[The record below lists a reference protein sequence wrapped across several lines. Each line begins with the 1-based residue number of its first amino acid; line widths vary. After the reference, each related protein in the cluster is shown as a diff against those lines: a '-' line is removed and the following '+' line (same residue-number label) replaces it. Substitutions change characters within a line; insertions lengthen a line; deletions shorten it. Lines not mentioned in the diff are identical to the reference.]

1 MNLQLGQK
9 TANWVGLYAALGMYA
24 CGDGTTDPPPPPDPP
39 RATTVTV
46 TPATAELT
54 ALGATVQ
61 LTAEV
66 RDQHGQAM
74 AGAAV
79 AWASSESGVATVAS
93 SGLVRAAGNGAARI
107 TATAGSASGSA
118 TVAVAQAVATVAVSP
133 PADTLVAFGDTVRLT
148 AEATD
153 ANGHVV
159 TGSTFSWLSSD
170 TLVARVDDT
179 GLVESAAE
187 GAVEV
192 TATAAGVTGRAELSV
207 VPPLPTTVATSADTL
222 RFTALGQTAQ
232 LAVEVREQAGR
243 VMAEALVSWASGDTL
258 VAAVDSAGLV
268 TAVGGG
274 TTMVTATAGEASD
287 EVVVTVTQ
295 SAGSVVVT
303 PASGAVALG
312 DTLRLTAEAF
322 DENGHRVDGAAF
334 AWSSSDVSVAPV
346 DASGLVAGVA
356 EGAATIT
363 ATAGSVRGTA
373 RINVANPD
381 RAALVALYEATDGPN
396 WVNSE
401 NWLTDAPLG
410 EWYGVDTDAYGRVV
424 RLILSGGWDGER
436 NQVVTHGL
444 AGALP
449 PALGSLTS
457 LRELVL
463 ETNLLTGS
471 IPDELGKLSNLRS
484 LSLANNRLEGPIPR
498 ELANPSDLE
507 VLRLGN
513 NRLTGSIPAE
523 FGGLRRLRYLWLG
536 GSPLTGGIP
545 AELGNLANL
554 QHLALG
560 WSNLSGPIPPEM
572 GRLAKLKE
580 LWLSYNSLSG
590 PIPPELGNL
599 AELTA
604 LHLEENRLE
613 GSVPPEIGGMAEL
626 AYLRLGGNAAL
637 AGPLPETLS
646 GLTSLRELSFE
657 GTGLC
662 APSTASFRAW
672 LRGLDDVRGERCAGN
687 DVVVLTALYE
697 ATNGNGW
704 KQSDGWLGDGAL
716 EEWYGVTADSLGRVV
731 ALDLSRNGLAGELPS
746 GLGQLDR
753 MIDLRIGGN
762 GLTGGLPLSMAR
774 LSLQVFQY
782 ADTDL
787 CNPVHEAYRAWLNAI
802 PYLQGTGIQCAPPP
816 DREILEALYKGTDG
830 PNWRQNGNWLSDTPL
845 GDWYGVEVDDSGRVV
860 GLRLSDNYLTGPIP
874 LELGELANLR
884 TLELARN
891 QLTGPIPLELG
902 YLANL
907 RTLNLLG
914 NNLRS
919 PVPPEFGNLAELQTL
934 HLGYNELTGPI
945 PPELGD
951 LSDLRTLVLH
961 GSWHRR
967 VPRLEG
973 PIPPELGN
981 LANLRTLDLSLNHLT
996 GSIPAELGNL
1006 ANIEQLSLERNRLS
1020 GPIPAVLG
1028 SLAALTRLSLVT
1040 NGLTG
1045 PIPPEFGN
1053 LSRLRHLE
1061 LKENNLAGPIPRALG
1076 NLARLVKL
1084 DLGANNLSGPI
1095 PPEIGNLSN
1104 AEFLLLEDNDLSGR
1118 VPPSLG
1124 GLTRLRHLYLAHNA
1138 ALAGSLPAGLTA
1150 LDELEELVA
1159 GGTDLCAPSDSAF
1172 AAWLEGVR
1180 KRWIAPCLE
1189 GDAPAAYLTQAVQ
1202 SREFPVPLVAG
1213 RRAMLRVF
1221 VTAARQTGA
1230 GIPPVRARFYRGG
1243 GETYVADITGKPTPI
1258 PTEVFE
1264 GDLEAS
1270 ANIEIPGEIVQPGLE
1285 MVIEVDPDGTLD
1297 AGLLMAKRIPDTGR
1311 MALDVRAMP
1320 PFNLTVVPLLWR
1332 EAPDSS
1338 VLERTRGMTADHDL
1352 FWVTRTLLP
1361 IGDFDVEIHEPVL
1374 IASSTTGAIIRDV
1387 ERIWAVEGRKG
1398 HYHGLITGIVN
1409 GRPAGERWEV
1419 TGQGSAATRRVTFA
1433 QLGTARGMDAGDA
1446 HEFGHNMNLQHPPRN
1461 SPDPTATHVIDFAF
1475 PHANGSIGAW
1485 GYDFRDGGALVPP
1498 SRQDVMGPTNVSAWI
1513 SDYHF
1518 TNALHFRLSD
1528 EGAPPAAITAARS
1541 LLLSGG
1547 TDSDGVPFLDPAF
1560 VVDAPPAL
1568 PESGGEYEVT
1578 GRSYSGDELFSLRF
1592 EMVHAVHGDGE
1603 GSFIF
1608 ALPVEP
1614 GWAERI
1620 ESITL
1625 SGPGGSD
1632 TLDGKSNRPVA
1643 ILRDPLT
1650 GQVRGILRDPPVAVS
1665 ADGAVAA
1672 DVASLAGQDVE
1683 VLFSRGIPDPREW
1696 RR

>member
-1 MNLQLGQK
+1 MTRTRTTVPAVLAMSLAASMWILG
-9 TANWVGLYAALGMYA
+9 
-24 CGDGTTDPPPPPDPP
+24 CGDGATEPPPPPPP
-39 RATTVTV
+39 PPPVATTVAV
-46 TPATAELT
+46 SPGAAELT
-54 ALGATVQ
+54 TVGATIQ
-61 LTAEV
+61 LGVEV
-66 RDQHGQAM
+66 RDQNGQSM

-79 AWASSESGVATVAS
+79 TWASDDASVATVDNA
-93 SGLVRAAGNGAARI
+93 GLVTAAGNGTVTI
-107 TATAGSASGSA
+107 TATSGSASGNA
-118 TVAVAQAVATVAVSP
+118 TVTVEQAVGAVSVFP
-133 PADTLVAFGDTVRLT
+133 AADTLVAGGDTLRLA
-148 AEATD
+148 AEAAD
-153 ANGHVV
+153 ANGHAVS
-159 TGSTFSWLSSD
+159 G
-170 TLVARVDDT
+170 
-179 GLVESAAE
+179 AE
-187 GAVEV
+187 
-192 TATAAGVTGRAELSV
+192 
-207 VPPLPTTVATSADTL
+207 
-222 RFTALGQTAQ
+222 F
-232 LAVEVREQAGR
+232 
-243 VMAEALVSWASGDTL
+243 SWASGDTL
-258 VAAVDSAGLV
+258 VATVDATGLV
-268 TAVGGG
+268 TAGSAGQVEI
-274 TTMVTATAGEASD
+274 TATSSGIEGRAAL
-287 EVVVTVTQ
+287 TVMH
-295 SAGSVVVT
+295 SVGSVVVSPAEGTIT
-303 PASGAVALG
+303 PG
-312 DTLRLTAEAF
+312 DTLRLVAEAL
-322 DENGHRVDGAAF
+322 DADGQRIANTSF
-334 AWSSSDVSVAPV
+334 AWSSSDVSVATV
-346 DASGLVAGVA
+346 DASGLVAGVG

-363 ATAGSVRGTA
+363 AMAGSVQGTA
-373 RINVANPD
+373 RITVANPD

-401 NWLTDAPLG
+401 NWLTDAPLDD
-410 EWYGVDTDAYGRVV
+410 WHGVDADASGRVV
-424 RLILSGGWDGER
+424 RVILSGGWDAER
-436 NQVVTHGL
+436 NGVVTHGL
-444 AGALP
+444 SGPIP
-449 PALGSLTS
+449 PVLGSLTS

-463 ETNLLTGS
+463 ETNLLTGP
-471 IPDELGKLSNLRS
+471 IPAELGNLSNLRS

-513 NRLTGSIPAE
+513 NRLTGSVPAE
-523 FGGLRRLRYLWLG
+523 LGGLRRLRYLWLG

-560 WSNLSGPIPPEM
+560 WSNLSGPIPPEL

-580 LWLSYNSLSG
+580 LWLSYNNLSG

-613 GSVPPEIGGMAEL
+613 GSVPQEIGRLDEL
-626 AYLRLGGNAAL
+626 VYLRLGGNAAL
-637 AGPLPETLS
+637 AGPLPGTLS
-646 GLTSLRELSFE
+646 RLTSLRELSFE

-687 DVVVLTALYE
+687 DVAVLTALYE
-697 ATNGNGW
+697 ATSGNGW

-731 ALDLSRNGLAGELPS
+731 ALDLSHNGLAGELPP
-746 GLGQLDR
+746 GLGHLDQL
-753 MIDLRIGGN
+753 IDLRIGGN
-762 GLTGGLPLSMAR
+762 RLTGGLPLSLAR
-774 LSLQVFQY
+774 LSLQVFRY

-787 CNPVHEAYRAWLNAI
+787 CNPVHESYQAWLNAI
-802 PYLQGTGIQCAPPP
+802 PALEGTEIQCAPKLG
-816 DREILEALYKGTDG
+816 REILEALYQATDG
-830 PNWRQNGNWLSDTPL
+830 PNWRHNGNWLSDAPL
-845 GDWYGVEVDDSGRVV
+845 RDWYGVEVEEGGRVV
-860 GLRLSDNYLTGPIP
+860 GLRLSDNYLRGPIP
-874 LELGELANLR
+874 PELGELASLR
-884 TLELARN
+884 TLELVRN
-891 QLTGPIPLELG
+891 QLTGSIPLELG

-914 NNLRS
+914 SNLRG
-919 PVPPEFGNLAELQTL
+919 PIPPELGNLAELRIL

-945 PPELGD
+945 PPELGN
-951 LSDLRTLVLH
+951 LTNLRTLVLH

-996 GSIPAELGNL
+996 GSIPAELGSL
-1006 ANIEQLSLERNRLS
+1006 AKLEHLSLERNRLS

-1028 SLAALTRLSLVT
+1028 SLAALTRLSLIT

-1053 LSRLRHLE
+1053 LSRIGYLE

-1076 NLARLVKL
+1076 NLANLVKL
-1084 DLGANNLSGPI
+1084 DLGANNLTGPI
-1095 PPEIGNLSN
+1095 PPEIGNLSD
-1104 AEFLLLEDNDLSGR
+1104 AEFLLLEDNHLTGR
-1118 VPPSLG
+1118 VPPSLSV
-1124 GLTRLRHLYLAHNA
+1124 LTRLRQLYLAHNA
-1138 ALAGSLPAGLTA
+1138 ALAGSLPVDLTA

-1159 GGTDLCAPSDSAF
+1159 GGTDLCAPSDPAF
-1172 AAWLEGVR
+1172 AVWLEGVR

-1202 SREFPVPLVAG
+1202 SQEFPVPLVAG
-1213 RRAMLRVF
+1213 RTAMLRVF

-1243 GETYVADITGKPTPI
+1243 GETYVVDIPGKATPI

-1297 AGLLMAKRIPDTGR
+1297 AGLLMAKRIPETGR
-1311 MALDVRAMP
+1311 MTLDVRALP

-1332 EAPDSS
+1332 AVPDSS

-1398 HYHGLITGIVN
+1398 HYHGLITGIVD
-1409 GRPAGERWEV
+1409 GKPAGERWEV

-1433 QLGTARGMDAGDA
+1433 QLGTVRGMDAGDA
-1446 HEFGHNMNLQHPPRN
+1446 HEFGHNMSLKHPPGRA
-1461 SPDPTATHVIDFAF
+1461 PDPTATHVVDFAF

-1498 SRQDVMGPTNVSAWI
+1498 SRQDVMGPTNTSAWI

-1528 EGAPPAAITAARS
+1528 EGAPAAAMAAARS

-1547 TDSDGVPFLDPAF
+1547 TDSDGAPFLDPAF

-1568 PESGGEYEVT
+1568 PESGGEYEIT
-1578 GRSYSGDELFSLRF
+1578 GRTVDGDELFSLRF
-1592 EMVHAVHGDGE
+1592 DMADAIHGDGE
-1603 GSFIF
+1603 SSFIF

-1614 GWAERI
+1614 GWAERLD
-1620 ESITL
+1620 SITL

-1632 TLDGKSNRPVA
+1632 TLDGDSDRPMTILRDPVTGQVRA
-1643 ILRDPLT
+1643 ILRDPPLAT
-1650 GQVRGILRDPPVAVS
+1650 S
-1665 ADGAVAA
+1665 ADGAVAGDA
-1672 DVASLAGQDVE
+1672 ASLAGPDVE
-1683 VLFSRGIPDPREW
+1683 VLFSRGIPGSREW